1 MMNIKSLCITCAAL
15 VVVLV
20 TNSASATET
29 ELKTQ
34 TLCGWFENPTTANI
48 FLIDRSGEWTIGIQ
62 GGQQIEDDWPW
73 PKFNDSQWVK
83 NNGNY
88 GYGCACITG
97 IVNVSTR
104 DVISISSTRAQL
116 LSICRNDRTI
126 KMKEPAR

>member
-1 MMNIKSLCITCAAL
+1 MKFSQSIVSLVAAL
-15 VVVLV
+15 VAS
-20 TNSASATET
+20 SAFAAEV

-34 TLCGWFENPTTANI
+34 TLCGWFENPTPANI

-73 PKFNDSQWVK
+73 PKFNDSQWIK
-83 NNGNY
+83 NNGHY

-97 IVNVSTR
+97 VVNVSTR
-104 DVISISSTRAQL
+104 DVISISSSRAQSL
-116 LSICRNDRTI
+116 NICRTDRAI